1 MNPIQFNEAHPGFS
15 AYIVMGGFDY
25 EGENSLSTRLFDSKQ
40 LAEEYVET
48 LLKEHSFDYAFMAIV
63 SNDGT
68 LWNMPGATKTYSIEE
83 GEIVNE
89 EEKLWFDSQVAV

>member
-40 LAEEYVET
+40 LALNYAEE
-48 LLKEHSFDYAFMAIV
+48 LLKEYDYAQMSII

-68 LWNMPGATKTYSIEE
+68 IWKMPGSTQKYRLENGKVTNIE
-83 GEIVNE
+83 VV
-89 EEKLWFDSQVAV
+89 VAY

>member
-1 MNPIQFNEAHPGFS
+1 MTFVSFSEANPNFS
-15 AYIVMGGFDY
+15 AYIVMGGTSY
-25 EGENSLSTRLFDSKQ
+25 EGEMAQSTRLFDSKK

-68 LWNMPGATKTYSIEE
+68 LWNMPGATKIYSIEDD
-83 GEIVNE
+83 EIVNE
-89 EEKLWFDSQVAV
+89 EEKLWFDQKVAA